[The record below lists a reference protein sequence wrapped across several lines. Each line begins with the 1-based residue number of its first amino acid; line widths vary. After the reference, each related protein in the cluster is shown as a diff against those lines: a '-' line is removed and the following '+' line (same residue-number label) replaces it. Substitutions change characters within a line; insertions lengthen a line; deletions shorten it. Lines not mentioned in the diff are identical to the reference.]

1 MLFWK
6 QSFWLIKPF
15 SSGPLNFTKLYKPVL
30 EKCPSSLGE
39 APVFNFTVLRVL
51 SDFSLCLT
59 LSNLVDCSLP
69 WDSPGKNNGVGCHA
83 HLQEFHCWAKAILHL
98 EKITEFVSV
107 FWGKLTTKLL
117 HWLLDIFLDNG
128 MKWFSAGK
136 YCIASVV
143 FTFLLVWTC
152 LLGR

>member
-15 SSGPLNFTKLYKPVL
+15 SSGPLNFTKLHKPVL

-69 WDSPGKNNGVGCHA
+69 WDSPGKNNGVQQLYYSALPHVRRLVTCVHKIVTAYIRKSVKKKRGGEFFGFKIKTTRLIIFPKCA
-83 HLQEFHCWAKAILHL
+83 HDNQATMTKILL
-98 EKITEFVSV
+98 S
-107 FWGKLTTKLL
+107 
-117 HWLLDIFLDNG
+117 DI
-128 MKWFSAGK
+128 
-136 YCIASVV
+136 
-143 FTFLLVWTC
+143 
-152 LLGR
+152 